1 MSSGRMEHI
10 VTISGH
16 MFCEDNMATVRAE
29 VVEHN
34 VPATYVTVHRCDHQ
48 PGRHLE
54 TSDGQQDLAHKTR

>member
-1 MSSGRMEHI
+1 
-10 VTISGH
+10 
-16 MFCEDNMATVRAE
+16 MATVRAE